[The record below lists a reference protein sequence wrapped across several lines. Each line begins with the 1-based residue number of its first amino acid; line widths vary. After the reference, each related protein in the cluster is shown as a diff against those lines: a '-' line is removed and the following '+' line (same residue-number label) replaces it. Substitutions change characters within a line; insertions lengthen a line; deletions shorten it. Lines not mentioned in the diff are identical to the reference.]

1 VEYPADF
8 TEQMLDY
15 GRNHAHL
22 PVVND

>member
-22 PVVND
+22 PLVND